1 MNFYA
6 DMGGTEIKAA
16 LQHISENLL
25 DRELCNRIFIM
36 TVWDVNDCLNLV
48 EKAYINQ
55 RYDTKFYSLGISN
68 GCSESLVR
76 RLKKVVGNVN

>member
-1 MNFYA
+1 
-6 DMGGTEIKAA
+6 
-16 LQHISENLL
+16 
-25 DRELCNRIFIM
+25 M

-55 RYDTKFYSLGISN
+55 RYDTKFYSLGIGN